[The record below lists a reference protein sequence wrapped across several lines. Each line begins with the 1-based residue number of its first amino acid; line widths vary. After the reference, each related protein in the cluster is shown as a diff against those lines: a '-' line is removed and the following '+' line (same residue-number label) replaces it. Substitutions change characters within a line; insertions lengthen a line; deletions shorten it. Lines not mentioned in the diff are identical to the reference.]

1 MRKDFTIMAGL
12 ALLLG
17 AAACGPLPVYYKPG
31 AEVSRLQSDELGC
44 ATVALKDAPV
54 ANEIRQHPP
63 IYHPG
68 RKVCSGGSCYY
79 RPGYWMP
86 GSFYT
91 VDVNRPLRQ
100 RLEKSCMAGK
110 GYQQIALKRC
120 ERRPPAAASGARLAP
135 LTEASCAQR
144 NRDGSISIRSGG

>member
-1 MRKDFTIMAGL
+1 MAGL
-12 ALLLG
+12 TLLLA
-17 AAACGPLPVYYKPG
+17 AAACGPLPVYYKQG
-31 AEVSRLQSDELGC
+31 AEVSRLQTDELSC

-68 RKVCSGGSCYY
+68 RKVCHNGSCYY
-79 RPGYWMP
+79 RPGYWVP

-100 RLEKSCMAGK
+100 RLEKSCMASK

-120 ERRPPAAASGARLAP
+120 TQRGAVLPAGPRLAP
-135 LTEASCAQR
+135 LTETSCAQR
-144 NRDGSISIRSGG
+144 NRDGSISIRPDG